1 MKLLVALYD
10 RATES
15 HAPVMTVNTR
25 AEAIRS
31 FRQAVNDY
39 GTPIFKHPTDY
50 ELYQVG
56 AYDDIKG
63 EIIIT
68 GRELIGRAED
78 YKDEKLTH
86 SGAKL
91 DTL

>member
-1 MKLLVALYD
+1 MKYLIALYD
-10 RATES
+10 RATEA

-31 FRQAVNDY
+31 FRQAVNDPQ
-39 GTPIFKHPTDY
+39 TPINKTPTDF

-56 AYDDIKG
+56 AYDDEKG

-68 GRELIGRAED
+68 GRELIARAED
-78 YKDEKLTH
+78 HKE
-86 SGAKL
+86 
-91 DTL
+91 